1 MSVIEFTVATEAML
15 IDTITLST
23 SRDELPEYI
32 AEAALYDDSGN
43 LIKTTTITND
53 VITFD

>member
-1 MSVIEFTVATEAML
+1 MSVIEFSVATEAMI

-32 AEAALYDDSGN
+32 AEAALYDDA
-43 LIKTTTITND
+43 
-53 VITFD
+53 